1 MILSSTKL
9 AFAAALLLPACV
21 SGFMAPVPRHQAS
34 GGTCIYAAGG
44 GANDRST
51 HLIHPPPSIH
61 NATRKTV
68 RALAASAVAPAPFKT
83 DKSNAI
89 FEEAKVHTHI
99 KSHTHQSNQSTPCL
113 T

>member
-34 GGTCIYAAGG
+34 GGRQMQDVMGW
-44 GANDRST
+44 NVRSRYCR
-51 HLIHPPPSIH
+51 PKPSII
-61 NATRKTV
+61 AYVRMTV

-83 DKSNAI
+83 DKSNAV
-89 FEEAKVHTHI
+89 FEEAKVHDNIYAPPTNQY
-99 KSHTHQSNQSTPCL
+99 TDPQS
-113 T
+113 